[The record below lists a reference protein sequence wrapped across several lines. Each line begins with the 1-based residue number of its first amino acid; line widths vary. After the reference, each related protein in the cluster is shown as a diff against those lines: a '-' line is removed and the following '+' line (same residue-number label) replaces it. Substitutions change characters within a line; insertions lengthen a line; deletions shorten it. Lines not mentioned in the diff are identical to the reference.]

1 MSSFSNNANSKA
13 TNVSKST
20 SPIILDVD
28 NWNTNANK
36 YMQPKINKSGG
47 KAITLISTQTN
58 RSLHLTT
65 PLMMTWGIADF
76 VDERGESDGKFS
88 ISLNFPLDKDSNKST
103 ENFLTKMKA
112 FENQI
117 LDDAVT
123 NSDSWWGEHMSREI
137 VKHTFFPFLKY
148 QKNKETKKVDPS
160 KPPSIRAKVPC
171 YDGKWAVEIYDTKGN
186 MIFPCENEDMT
197 PMDFVPKQSNVACVI
212 QCGGLWIGGKGW
224 GLTWKLIQCVVKPY
238 EVVSVYGKCH
248 IKLSSEDTQA
258 IENQEPEIDDFDDIK
273 GSIAQPLNAPVKS
286 EVVASTAAAAAP
298 AKLEISTEIEDSDD
312 DDLPPPPPPQLRRES
327 SVHPTII
334 ESTFEP
340 VVSTA
345 DQEVKEEKPTSIP
358 KKIVKKTVVAT
369 TLAPVAPVAPVAE
382 ESVAPA
388 TEEPKVVV
396 KKKVVKKV

>member
-1 MSSFSNNANSKA
+1 MSAFSNSANTKA
-13 TNVSKST
+13 TSVSKST
-20 SPIILDVD
+20 SPIILDVGSWD
-28 NWNTNANK
+28 TSANK

-47 KAITLISTQTN
+47 KAITLISKQTN

-88 ISLNFPLDKDSNKST
+88 ISLNFPLDKDANVST
-103 ENFLTKMKA
+103 NNFLEKMKA

-123 NSDSWWGEHMSREI
+123 NSESWWGEHMSREI

-148 QKNKETKKVDPS
+148 QKNKETKKVDLT

-171 YDGKWAVEIYDTKGN
+171 YDGKWGVEIYDTKGN

-212 QCGGLWIGGKGW
+212 QCGGIWIGGKGW

-248 IKLSSEDTQA
+248 IQLSSEDTQA

-273 GSIAQPLNAPVKS
+273 GENQLVPPVQS
-286 EVVASTAAAAAP
+286 SVVTAAP
-298 AKLEISTEIEDSDD
+298 TITISTEVEDSDD
-312 DDLPPPPPPQLRRES
+312 DTELPPRPPMLSRTESYYNGGTFVNDAREEE
-327 SVHPTII
+327 V
-334 ESTFEP
+334 P
-340 VVSTA
+340 VPIV
-345 DQEVKEEKPTSIP
+345 EEKSTLAVP
-358 KKIVKKTVVAT
+358 KKIVKKAVVT
-369 TLAPVAPVAPVAE
+369 PVVE
-382 ESVAPA
+382 EQSAAA
-388 TEEPKVVV
+388 TEEPKVVI
-396 KKKVVKKV
+396 KKKVVKKTV

>member
-13 TNVSKST
+13 TSVSKST
-20 SPIILDVD
+20 SPIILDVGSWD
-28 NWNTNANK
+28 TTANK

-47 KAITLISTQTN
+47 KAITLISKQTN

-88 ISLNFPLDKDSNKST
+88 ISLNFPLDKDANMST
-103 ENFLTKMKA
+103 NNFLEKMKA

-117 LDDAVT
+117 LDDAVA
-123 NSDSWWGEHMSREI
+123 NSESWWGEHMSREI

-148 QKNKETKKVDPS
+148 QKNKETKKIDPT

-171 YDGKWAVEIYDTKGN
+171 YEGKWGVEIYDTKGN
-186 MIFPCENEDMT
+186 MIFPCDNEDLT

-248 IKLSSEDTQA
+248 IQLSSEDTQT
-258 IENQEPEIDDFDDIK
+258 IENQEPEIDDFDDIQGK
-273 GSIAQPLNAPVKS
+273 PLVPPVKS
-286 EVVASTAAAAAP
+286 DVVSVQPTP
-298 AKLEISTEIEDSDD
+298 TSTEVEDSDNEGD
-312 DDLPPPPPPQLRRES
+312 DFVPQPPPLSRTK
-327 SVHPTII
+327 SVHVGVDEEDEDEQP
-334 ESTFEP
+334 P
-340 VVSTA
+340 
-345 DQEVKEEKPTSIP
+345 VKEEKPTAIP
-358 KKIVKKTVVAT
+358 KKVVKKTVVTPA
-369 TLAPVAPVAPVAE
+369 APPAE
-382 ESVAPA
+382 EPTVEPVV
-388 TEEPKVVV
+388 EEQPKTVV